1 VILLRLISRFPYRWR
16 SALGALLGSIFG
28 FLPLREQR
36 VARGQIRK
44 FLGVPHPRSIAR
56 GVFSHIGRLAAE
68 SLNLHPALQSG
79 VCDIYSDSAD
89 LVRELSE
96 DRKPV
101 LALTAHF
108 GNWELMA
115 AYIAE
120 IGFEIVTVGRE
131 IRHAG
136 LQQFIEESRSQLG
149 IRTIWRGGLSGQRQL
164 IQEMKNGKVVAA
176 LIDQDTRVHGQDS
189 QFFGH
194 YVTTPSSMIDLAL
207 RYNARIVTA
216 FNYRLESGRYII
228 EIEEVKEERETQAII
243 DTYNSRL
250 ENIIQRYPEQWVWFH
265 KRWRTLPDGKRLSSS
280 EYMELLAHA

>member
-1 VILLRLISRFPYRWR
+1 
-16 SALGALLGSIFG
+16 
-28 FLPLREQR
+28 
-36 VARGQIRK
+36 
-44 FLGVPHPRSIAR
+44 
-56 GVFSHIGRLAAE
+56 
-68 SLNLHPALQSG
+68 
-79 VCDIYSDSAD
+79 
-89 LVRELSE
+89 
-96 DRKPV
+96 
-101 LALTAHF
+101 
-108 GNWELMA
+108 LMA